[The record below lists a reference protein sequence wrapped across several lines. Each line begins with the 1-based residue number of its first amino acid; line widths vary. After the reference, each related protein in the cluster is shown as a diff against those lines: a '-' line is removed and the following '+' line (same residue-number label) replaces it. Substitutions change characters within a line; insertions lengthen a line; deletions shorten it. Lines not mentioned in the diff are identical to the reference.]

1 MALPQDGQNANA
13 LATVKEV
20 PTGKKLIFVDPTTN
34 EGGII
39 TLEDLTTQ
47 ILKKLTSQTFALDQG
62 TKTLPAAL
70 NELNS
75 NTRFDVTVP
84 GNVSIANNASIKVGR
99 VVYLAVKLK
108 ITGALS
114 SEEVLRFS
122 SNAANESTTF
132 VIGKGM
138 EWYIDGVIYGYLNKN
153 SVIINSKNAVS
164 IGDYLHINT
173 VLIL

>member
-1 MALPQDGQNANA
+1 MGKFNEYSQKATPADNDTMMIYDATSKAN
-13 LATVKEV
+13 
-20 PTGKKLIFVDPTTN
+20 KLSPFS
-34 EGGII
+34 GIWNWI
-39 TLEDLTTQ
+39 VG
-47 ILKKLTSQTFALDQG
+47 KLTNAVISNLQTNN
-62 TKTLPAAL
+62 KTMIGAL

-84 GNVSIANNASIKVGR
+84 DNVSIANNASIKVGR

-122 SNAANESTTF
+122 GNAANESTTF

-138 EWYIDGVIYGYLNKN
+138 EWYIDGIIYGYLNSN
-153 SVIINSKNAVS
+153 SVIINGKNAVS
-164 IGDYLHINT
+164 PGDYLHINT